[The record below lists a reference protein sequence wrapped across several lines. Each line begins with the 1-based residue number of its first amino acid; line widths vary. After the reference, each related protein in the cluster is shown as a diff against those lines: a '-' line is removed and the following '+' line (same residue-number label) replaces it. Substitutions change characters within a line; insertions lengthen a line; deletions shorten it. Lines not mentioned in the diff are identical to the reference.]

1 MSQVIPSPTPCDS
14 VCPSPTT
21 ENIPGPT
28 GAAGADGTDGAAGVS
43 AFTFVANYNPAAQ
56 PVMPAEGATVVV
68 NTTGSTAFLQA
79 NQFVYV
85 GFWGTMKVAAV
96 PSSTSVTLLNPENT
110 AAGTYNE
117 NAAPGTSL
125 PAFTRITTTGMQ
137 GVSGSNPAD
146 ALIGTN
152 NLSDVADAA
161 TSRTNLGLG
170 TAAVGDTGVADT
182 EIPVIDDAAGLTN
195 GEILLAT
202 ASGIESVD
210 AATARAAAG
219 LGTMATQNAG
229 SVAITGGSVNATL
242 GATTPASAA
251 VTTLAASGAATLAGN
266 LTAAAKLFTP
276 SSAIQSLLAATAIN
290 PDAAKVR
297 VAGNGGAVVLTAT
310 PTITTPAADG
320 QRLVIMG
327 TDGANTVQLQ
337 DESGLAG
344 TKLRLAGAA
353 AFTLGLYDTIELIW
367 DAVTGFWVEISR
379 SNN

>member
-1 MSQVIPSPTPCDS
+1 
-14 VCPSPTT
+14 
-21 ENIPGPT
+21 
-28 GAAGADGTDGAAGVS
+28 
-43 AFTFVANYNPAAQ
+43 
-56 PVMPAEGATVVV
+56 
-68 NTTGSTAFLQA
+68 
-79 NQFVYV
+79 
-85 GFWGTMKVAAV
+85 
-96 PSSTSVTLLNPENT
+96 
-110 AAGTYNE
+110 
-117 NAAPGTSL
+117 
-125 PAFTRITTTGMQ
+125 
-137 GVSGSNPAD
+137 
-146 ALIGTN
+146 
-152 NLSDVADAA
+152 
-161 TSRTNLGLG
+161 
-170 TAAVGDTGVADT
+170 
-182 EIPVIDDAAGLTN
+182 
-195 GEILLAT
+195 
-202 ASGIESVD
+202 
-210 AATARAAAG
+210 
-219 LGTMATQNAG
+219 MATQNAG

>member
-1 MSQVIPSPTPCDS
+1 
-14 VCPSPTT
+14 
-21 ENIPGPT
+21 
-28 GAAGADGTDGAAGVS
+28 
-43 AFTFVANYNPAAQ
+43 
-56 PVMPAEGATVVV
+56 MPAEGATVVV